1 MSSVLRILTL
11 MSVISVFIYLSKCH
25 LCSLSDEAKSNYAG
39 VKESNAKKP
48 DKDSVSNLQ
57 HEFGNP
63 LSQSLPANRIK
74 LLRQDKEF
82 SNVQG
87 N

>member
-1 MSSVLRILTL
+1 MFFIYFFKRRVCSVL
-11 MSVISVFIYLSKCH
+11 
-25 LCSLSDEAKSNYAG
+25 DEEKSNYAG
-39 VKESNAKKP
+39 VKESNSKKS
-48 DKDSVSNLQ
+48 DKDSASNLQ

-82 SNVQG
+82 SNVPG
-87 N
+87 NKFFIIHLVDLL